1 MTRIPVSARLS
12 TEGDGVE
19 MNRSVID
26 TTECGEFQHDHLGRL
41 MDELVCV
48 RWDVI
53 HRLRGS
59 ADVPAILAAHLRRV
73 DDELDMAIKTLGAHI
88 REQQFPE

>member
-1 MTRIPVSARLS
+1 
-12 TEGDGVE
+12 
-19 MNRSVID
+19 MNRPAVN
-26 TTECGEFQHDHLGRL
+26 TTGCGVFQGDHVGRL

-59 ADVPAILAAHLRRV
+59 ADVPAILEAHLKRV
-73 DDELDMAIKTLGAHI
+73 DDALDMAIKTLGTHI
-88 REQQFPE
+88 RKQQFPE